1 MDKRYQVFIS
11 STYQDLQEERQEV
24 MQALLE
30 LDCIPSGME
39 LFPAAND
46 DQWTLIKK
54 VIDDSDY
61 YMVIIGG
68 RYGSLGPEGLSFTEM
83 EYRYAVSCGKPVIA
97 FLHKNPGELSANR
110 TEKDPDSFIKLN
122 DFRKMAENKLV
133 KYWTTPFDLGS
144 MVSRSLIRLI
154 KTNPAI
160 GWVRADQVPDE
171 SSSKEI
177 LRLRKQVEDLEKSL
191 AEARTQAPHG
201 SENLAQGTDELE
213 IEYSFV
219 VKDPETYRRIRYKA
233 EFNTTWNELFSR
245 LAPFMIDESDEQRLF
260 IAINDFISESERKEL
275 KKDDDLK
282 EKMLEN
288 FKVNESNFQTILI
301 QFRALGLILKSN
313 RQRSLR
319 DKGTYWS
326 LTPYGDEVI
335 TKIRAIRRE

>member
-24 MQALLE
+24 IQALLE

-68 RYGSLGPEGLSFTEM
+68 RYGSIGPEGLSFTEM

-110 TEKDPDSFIKLN
+110 TEKDPDSLMKLN
-122 DFRKMAENKLV
+122 DFRNLAQNKLV

-154 KTNPAI
+154 KTNPAV
-160 GWVRADQVPDE
+160 GWVRADQVSDE
-171 SSSKEI
+171 SSPKEI
-177 LRLRKQVEDLEKSL
+177 LRLHKQVEELEKLL

-201 SENLAQGTDELE
+201 SENLAQGIDELT
-213 IEYSFV
+213 IKYSFV
-219 VKDPETYRRIRYKA
+219 VRDPKTYKRNGYLA
-233 EFNTTWNELFSR
+233 EFSITWNELF
-245 LAPFMIDESDEQRLF
+245 LD
-260 IAINDFISESERKEL
+260 
-275 KKDDDLK
+275 
-282 EKMLEN
+282 
-288 FKVNESNFQTILI
+288 
-301 QFRALGLILKSN
+301 
-313 RQRSLR
+313 
-319 DKGTYWS
+319 
-326 LTPYGDEVI
+326 
-335 TKIRAIRRE
+335 